1 MLIATQPSL
10 WGGGKALGP
19 QLAPPVQLIY
29 GKHTNTVFSP
39 TIHVQRERE
48 REREREILLPF
59 SHIFVCIFIDIQSR
73 FQAHLMAL

>member
-39 TIHVQRERE
+39 TIHVHRERE
-48 REREREILLPF
+48 RD
-59 SHIFVCIFIDIQSR
+59 FITFFTYICVYIYR
-73 FQAHLMAL
+73 HTK

>member
-48 REREREILLPF
+48 RERERD
-59 SHIFVCIFIDIQSR
+59 FITFFTYICVYIYR
-73 FQAHLMAL
+73 HTK